1 MTFFCMSHGSYFITP
16 PMYAGC
22 ESATIS
28 PSFSL
33 LDTPYICSAERN
45 EWSLLLWRSI
55 QCRRCSHLLYVCQRK
70 QMRTEFGPSFA
81 LLVLGRW
88 LIFTCTREWNE
99 LLLCIFLCNCVF
111 KLGTVVSFHNT
122 YFFTC
127 TFVGRWNVSVV
138 YLVWSSMC
146 SIVPVIY

>member
-1 MTFFCMSHGSYFITP
+1 MSHGSCFITP
-16 PMYAGC
+16 PMYAAC

-28 PSFSL
+28 SSFSL
-33 LDTPYICSAERN
+33 LDTPYICLAERN
-45 EWSLLLWRSI
+45 VRSLLVLWISI
-55 QCRRCSHLLYVCQRK
+55 QCRRCSHLLYVCQRR

-81 LLVLGRW
+81 LLVLGCW
-88 LIFTCTREWNE
+88 LIFTCTRELNE
-99 LLLCIFLCNCVF
+99 LLLCIFSCNCVF

-127 TFVGRWNVSVV
+127 TFVGRWNVSVA
-138 YLVWSSMC
+138 YLVCSSMC